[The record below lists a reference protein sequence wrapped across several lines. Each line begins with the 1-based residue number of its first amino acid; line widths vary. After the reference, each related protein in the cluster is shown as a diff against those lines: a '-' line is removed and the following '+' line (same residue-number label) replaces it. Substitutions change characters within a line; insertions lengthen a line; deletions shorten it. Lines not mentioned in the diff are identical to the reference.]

1 MARTILFGFD
11 PDTNEPLDS
20 RLVVDTLAERDALN
34 PQVIYEGMVVYV
46 KETTFQYTLINLNPL
61 DWDIYAG
68 PTGPQGPQGIQG
80 DTGNTGPSGPR
91 GLQGDQGDQGEQGET
106 GSQGEAGPTGNAG
119 ADGSIGGRGPMG
131 ATGLKGDDGAQG
143 PMGNT
148 GATGA
153 KGDDGDSITGPK
165 GDTGADG
172 AKGDTGADGTV
183 GPKGDT
189 GDQGERGIDGQT
201 GDTGPKGDTG
211 EMGASGIGLMPFG
224 TSFPIPDPD
233 VDIEFRTFNL
243 TATYQGNPPGI
254 YLVKDGTYQLIGDT
268 GGGGGV
274 VEYDNV
280 LDIPIQRNRL
290 VNIFTVTGT
299 RGNVVPAGAN
309 AEFATITIRNDYIP
323 GDDGSFTFI
332 PDVTFQAY
340 GFNALFSQVFTGS
353 NLTEYITQIGNEA
366 AGLSELITW
375 DGVITTSLLNG
386 EPASSITLDMGV
398 TTPINSAF
406 SVTGTN
412 PEATVTNQSTGGTP
426 PTSITIFLGEVEVFS
441 FNASALGVND
451 NNINFVGTT
460 AATGIN
466 NITQFPV
473 NWQAEY
479 QNNVNQQEIVI
490 TSDVAGPQP
499 VWSFVVNNNGVTG
512 NNAGDIG
519 FTGPTFDTVQ
529 ANLIDIITF
538 PDGTFQ
544 TTAATSGGSGD
555 LFVNITKGGTF
566 LMSDGTKLPS
576 GTDAT
581 DNRGNSDARYNTV
594 IYGGTTYYWIQEVG
608 LPKASIIRT
617 GNITD
622 GAIAASKTY

>member
-1 MARTILFGFD
+1 MAIIPFFNTFQIQA
-11 PDTNEPLDS
+11 PEPIDS
-20 RLVVDTLAERDALN
+20 RFVLEDEAARFAYPTGAL
-34 PQVIYEGMVVYV
+34 YEGLLVYQMDTKVLWTLTDVSNKDNSLGWSRETSDDIVSITASDV
-46 KETTFQYTLINLNPL
+46 KSNGYRDLLFTFESGKVITIDN
-61 DWDIYAG
+61 AFKEAEK
-68 PTGPQGPQGIQG
+68 G
-80 DTGNTGPSGPR
+80 DTGETGATGPR
-91 GLQGDQGDQGEQGET
+91 GEQGEQGPR
-106 GSQGEAGPTGNAG
+106 GYAG
-119 ADGSIGGRGPMG
+119 ADGQPGQQGQQGEPG
-131 ATGLKGDDGAQG
+131 NDGA
-143 PMGNT
+143 T

-153 KGDDGDSITGPK
+153 QGPK
-165 GDTGADG
+165 GNTGQDGQDGADAVITKEAIDDAIG
-172 AKGDTGADGTV
+172 VDDFDNTDYYNNAGEWGPIPAPEKYQVDTAIGADV
-183 GPKGDT
+183 VT
-189 GDQGERGIDGQT
+189 GDPNKFYNQEGFWVA
-201 GDTGPKGDTG
+201 P
-211 EMGASGIGLMPFG
+211 A
-224 TSFPIPDPD
+224 
-233 VDIEFRTFNL
+233 
-243 TATYQGNPPGI
+243 
-254 YLVKDGTYQLIGDT
+254 
-268 GGGGGV
+268 GGGGTPGV
-274 VEYDNV
+274 VEYDDV

-323 GDDGSFTFI
+323 GVDGSFTFI
-332 PDVTFQAY
+332 PDVTFQTY
-340 GFNALFSQVFTGS
+340 GFTALFSQVFTGS

-375 DGVITTSLLNG
+375 DGVITTALLNG

-426 PTSITIFLGEVEVFS
+426 PTSITIMLGEVEVFS

-479 QNNVNQQEIVI
+479 QNNTSQQEIVI

-499 VWSFVVNNNGVTG
+499 TWSFVVNNNGVTG

-538 PDGTFQ
+538 PDGTSQ
-544 TTAATSGGSGD
+544 TTAATDSGGGD

-566 LMSDGTKLPS
+566 LMADGSKLPS

-581 DNRGNSDARYNTV
+581 DTRGNDTARYNT
-594 IYGGTTYYWIQEVG
+594 IEYGNDTYYWIQEVG

-617 GNITD
+617 GNITN
-622 GAIAASKTY
+622 GAIVASKTY